1 MVRQVSEDKENETL
15 EFNEFL
21 TMLGLQNIENIKFAS
36 LFEAFR
42 QAISTDSLIFRLKKF
57 LIYCAFYFSVFDKDN
72 DGYLSIKELTKV
84 MMTMGQK
91 MKKKDVE
98 EMVVA
103 ADIYKESRYAKY
115 FPKYL

>member
-42 QAISTDSLIFRLKKF
+42 QAISTESLIFILKSF
-57 LIYCAFYFSVFDKDN
+57 LWCIYFSVFDKDN

-84 MMTMGQK
+84 MTTMGQK

>member
-1 MVRQVSEDKENETL
+1 M
-15 EFNEFL
+15 
-21 TMLGLQNIENIKFAS
+21 
-36 LFEAFR
+36 
-42 QAISTDSLIFRLKKF
+42 
-57 LIYCAFYFSVFDKDN
+57 
-72 DGYLSIKELTKV
+72 TKV
-84 MMTMGQK
+84 MTTMGQK